1 MIHGP
6 EWFIMIRKHFLT
18 VINISHK
25 LLYFVLKKNWF
36 LIEKLARQ
44 TVIDASPSHYVPYH
58 VGLRMPF
65 FPTRWM
71 PTLDWFV
78 EMVLRPAQV
87 GWVLRRRYI
96 CNGWMRKRDVLQV
109 ILSTHGW
116 NTDNLGRSIGS
127 QSWNG
132 SSEFK
137 NLCTGNLKN
146 HAKNLACLFFQ
157 YFGKTLPLFRHCL
170 LDGVWSVHLLISE
183 DPCYYKLIHYYS
195 ERGRNNSTSI
205 LWKLCNSIFK
215 YSSFFLPPKLQTIDI
230 SWCKVFHFTPP
241 RNFVPIISV

>member
-1 MIHGP
+1 M
-6 EWFIMIRKHFLT
+6 
-18 VINISHK
+18 
-25 LLYFVLKKNWF
+25 
-36 LIEKLARQ
+36 
-44 TVIDASPSHYVPYH
+44 VIDASPSHYVPYH

-87 GWVLRRRYI
+87 GECWEGDIYVMV
-96 CNGWMRKRDVLQV
+96 GWEKGMCF
-109 ILSTHGW
+109 
-116 NTDNLGRSIGS
+116 RSYYLHMDETQTTWGDRS
-127 QSWNG
+127 VHKA
-132 SSEFK
+132 E
-137 NLCTGNLKN
+137 TAEANLKTV
-146 HAKNLACLFFQ
+146 HRKLEKPRKKPCMPFLSILRW
-157 YFGKTLPLFRHCL
+157 TLPLFRHCR

-215 YSSFFLPPKLQTIDI
+215 YSSLFLSPKLQTIDI

-241 RNFVPIISV
+241 RNFAPSV

>member
-1 MIHGP
+1 MIC
-6 EWFIMIRKHFLT
+6 KHFLA

-36 LIEKLARQ
+36 FIEKLARL

-137 NLCTGNLKN
+137 TCAQETWKTT
-146 HAKNLACLFFQ
+146 Q
-157 YFGKTLPLFRHCL
+157 KTLHAFSFNTSVNIAAFSALSTWWGLECASSHIGGSL
-170 LDGVWSVHLLISE
+170 LL
-183 DPCYYKLIHYYS
+183 
-195 ERGRNNSTSI
+195 
-205 LWKLCNSIFK
+205 
-215 YSSFFLPPKLQTIDI
+215 
-230 SWCKVFHFTPP
+230 
-241 RNFVPIISV
+241 

>member
-1 MIHGP
+1 
-6 EWFIMIRKHFLT
+6 
-18 VINISHK
+18 
-25 LLYFVLKKNWF
+25 
-36 LIEKLARQ
+36 
-44 TVIDASPSHYVPYH
+44 
-58 VGLRMPF
+58 MPF

-137 NLCTGNLKN
+137 NLCIGNLKN

-157 YFGKTLPLFRHCL
+157 YFGKHCRFFGIVYL
-170 LDGVWSVHLLISE
+170 MGSGVCIFSYRRILVIINSYIITQRGEETTALQFYENCVIQ
-183 DPCYYKLIHYYS
+183 YS
-195 ERGRNNSTSI
+195 NTQ
-205 LWKLCNSIFK
+205 L
-215 YSSFFLPPKLQTIDI
+215 SSFPPKLQTIDI

-241 RNFVPIISV
+241 RKFCANYFCLKQHNRFLEYWKTLSFLANHNFHASFTL

>member
-6 EWFIMIRKHFLT
+6 ELFIIIRKHFLT

-157 YFGKTLPLFRHCL
+157 YFGKHCRFFGIVYL
-170 LDGVWSVHLLISE
+170 MGSGVCIFSYRRILVIINSYIITQRGEETTALQFYENCVIQYSNTHL
-183 DPCYYKLIHYYS
+183 
-195 ERGRNNSTSI
+195 
-205 LWKLCNSIFK
+205 
-215 YSSFFLPPKLQTIDI
+215 SSFPQSCRQST
-230 SWCKVFHFTPP
+230 
-241 RNFVPIISV
+241 